1 MSRTRSLRALVVFA
15 AGILLA
21 LPVWADDVEDSIKE
35 GLELYKA
42 GEYQEAVESLNY
54 AVQLIQQQKGRSLE
68 KLLPEPLSGWEVEET
83 TSQAAGA
90 AMFGGGVSA
99 QRIYRKGDAY
109 VTVLIAADSPLI
121 QTMVAMFANPMIVSS
136 DGGRLQRIQR
146 QKAIV
151 KYDEDDRS
159 GSINIVVDR
168 RFLVNVEGSDVSQD
182 ELVAYARA
190 IDYKALKGMP

>member
-1 MSRTRSLRALVVFA
+1 MSRTRSLRALVMFA

-21 LPVWADDVEDSIKE
+21 LPAWADDVEDSIKE

-83 TSQAAGA
+83 ASQAAGA

-99 QRIYRKGDAY
+99 QRSYRKGDAY

-136 DGGRLQRIQR
+136 DGGRLQRIKR

-151 KYDEDDRS
+151 EYDEDDRS

-168 RFLVNVEGSDVSQD
+168 RFLVNVEGQDVSQD

>member
-21 LPVWADDVEDSIKE
+21 LPAWADDVEDSIKE

>member
-83 TSQAAGA
+83 ASQAAGA

-99 QRIYRKGDAY
+99 QRSYRKGDAY

>member
-83 TSQAAGA
+83 TYQAAGA

>member
-99 QRIYRKGDAY
+99 QRSYRKGDAY